1 MEGEFRSYTPLK
13 TSKRIIWIDDNPLRK
28 RTADD
33 LNAQFRNVRQENLAD
48 VVSEILQDAQPYLV
62 IVDHVLDKTT
72 TKDPLLRRGSTIAE
86 AIKEK
91 WPACP
96 VVGVTNADNV
106 GDIDLRTQRTYDAL
120 LPFVNFGRY
129 VDQITSIASD
139 FARVARKK
147 LSSPRDLVDFLKPPA
162 GEKDRLGAALPDD
175 LKISPADK
183 STASCLYRWINLLLN
198 RPGFLYDQLWSA
210 TFLGLTPKGFEIV
223 KHRFTSAEYA
233 GIFAN
238 ADAPRWWLS
247 RLSEVLYRDVESRA
261 GEMSWHLGRRL
272 PGIKT
277 GHYSRCYVCREEYPE
292 TVAYLD
298 ASSKERNPMHLKCTE
313 LHPSY
318 KRELYFE
325 DVRIM
330 RGT

>member
-1 MEGEFRSYTPLK
+1 VK
-13 TSKRIIWIDDNPLRK
+13 TSRRIIWIDDNPQRK

-33 LNAQFRNVRQENLAD
+33 LNAEFRNVGKEDLAE
-48 VVSEILQDAQPYLV
+48 VVSEIFKGAQPHLV
-62 IVDHVLDKTT
+62 IIDLILDKTT
-72 TKDPLLRRGSTIAE
+72 TNDPLLQRGSTIAE
-86 AIKEK
+86 AIKER
-91 WPACP
+91 WPGCP

-139 FARVARKK
+139 FALVARKK
-147 LSSPRDLVDFLKPPA
+147 PGSPRDLVDFLKPPA
-162 GEKDRLGAALPDD
+162 AERDRLEAALPED

-183 STASCLYRWINLLLN
+183 STASWLYRWISLLLN

-210 TFLGLTPKGFEIV
+210 TFLGLTLKGFEIV
-223 KHRFTSAEYA
+223 KHRFASAEYA

-238 ADAPRWWLS
+238 ADAARWWLS
-247 RLSEVLYRDVESRA
+247 RLSEVLYKDVGSRA

-272 PGIKT
+272 PAIKT

-298 ASSKERNPMHLKCTE
+298 ASSKERHPMHLKCTE
-313 LHPSY
+313 LHPGY